1 MRVRKIAAGVV
12 VLALKELP
20 HIMKKDTIRNEETK
34 ECSGIDN
41 IGEKMN
47 HIEQERIRKAR
58 RKRKR
63 KRRRQITYIIKVSSI
78 FLVTVVF
85 FLFVKVQIGKVIAA
99 LNQTDTV
106 ENQEGILI
114 LDREPLQEDIEEVSV
129 DYVNFVG
136 MMNVGKPVQR
146 DYFEIIEQLEELGKK
161 NEIIERISG
170 NTEVYPEEILEAL
183 ANNPEMADFV
193 EGYPDADGSVTGGLT
208 ELEKIQEYP
217 LFLQWDPRWGYA
229 SYGND
234 SNIGL
239 VGCGPTSLSMV
250 LYYLTKDE
258 NITPDK
264 IAQYSMENGYY
275 MSGTGT
281 MWSLMEDVPLLYG
294 IKVNQP
300 GISDQ
305 KIKRELDQGN
315 IIICAMRAG
324 DFTTGGHYIVIYGY
338 DEDGLKVNDANC
350 VSRSRKSW
358 AYEEIGSQIK
368 SLWSFSS

>member
-1 MRVRKIAAGVV
+1 MNY
-12 VLALKELP
+12 KE
-20 HIMKKDTIRNEETK
+20 HE
-34 ECSGIDN
+34 
-41 IGEKMN
+41 
-47 HIEQERIRKAR
+47 R
-58 RKRKR
+58 RKSRR
-63 KRRRQITYIIKVSSI
+63 RRQGKRRRQIIHTIRLGSI
-78 FLVTVVF
+78 LLVAVLF
-85 FLFVKVQIGKVIAA
+85 FLFIKVQIGKVVAA
-99 LNQTDTV
+99 LNQTGTTDII
-106 ENQEGILI
+106 ENQEESLI
-114 LDREPLQEDIEEVSV
+114 LEQESIQVEKEEALV
-129 DYVNFVG
+129 DYVSLVG
-136 MMNVGKPVQR
+136 MIDVEKPVKR
-146 DYFEIIEQLEELGKK
+146 DYSKIVEQVEEMGKK
-161 NEIIERISG
+161 NKIIENISK
-170 NTEVYPEEILEAL
+170 NIQIYPEEILEAL

-208 ELEKIQEYP
+208 ELEKSQEYP

-258 NITPDK
+258 TITPDK
-264 IAQYSMENGYY
+264 IAKYSMENGYY

-281 MWSLMEDVPLLYG
+281 MWALMEEVPLLYD

-300 GISDQ
+300 GISDK

-324 DFTTGGHYIVIYGY
+324 DFTAEGHFIVIYGY

-350 VSRSRKSW
+350 VARSRKSW
-358 AYEEIGSQIK
+358 TYEEIGSQIK
-368 SLWSFSS
+368 SLWSFSRE